1 MTTRAATIMLVD
13 DHVIVREGFRS
24 LLQKQPQ
31 LKIVAEASDGAEA
44 YRLYKSTRPD
54 LVIMDLTMPG
64 FGGIEAIKR
73 IGQWDV
79 AARILVF
86 TMHQNAAYAV

>member
-31 LKIVAEASDGAEA
+31 LKIVAEASDG
-44 YRLYKSTRPD
+44 LQT
-54 LVIMDLTMPG
+54 L
-64 FGGIEAIKR
+64 
-73 IGQWDV
+73 
-79 AARILVF
+79 
-86 TMHQNAAYAV
+86 